1 MLHKMKNKFFGFL
14 LFVSVV
20 VGCARGAHESSA
32 VPVPLPHYARI
43 ARQVTAMLPK
53 THLLQKPMN
62 DALSAR
68 AWTNYLASLDYDHS
82 FFLQADIDRFASM
95 RLHIDDA
102 LRDGDVQFAYD
113 VFAVFR
119 ERVADR
125 YQFTTNLLVNGFDF
139 TAKETFDWKR
149 KDAAWPR
156 TLAERDELWRLRIK
170 NEYLAYI
177 VARDTDI
184 IQATNKPLR
193 AVGPDVVAGTDT
205 TAVVSVASVAT
216 NAPPL
221 PTPEEF
227 VRKRYEQYKMVLDD
241 SDAEWVL
248 QRYLA
253 SVTAAYDPHSEYMS
267 PARVEDFNIDMNM
280 ALYGIGAIL
289 RPEDG
294 AAKVVELIAGG
305 PAARDTRE
313 IRLRPGDKIIGVGQD
328 KAPIEDVLHLP
339 LNKIVQKIRGKKG
352 TRVVLS
358 VVSATDVVGAS
369 TRLVD
374 LAREEVKLE
383 AQAATSRVERVTQG
397 GVERRLGVL
406 RLPAFY
412 GTMQQRPGT
421 PGFRSAAYDVQQELA
436 KLNAAGAQGIVLD
449 LRSNGGGSLRE
460 AVLLTGLFIRS
471 GPVVQVREA
480 SQIQILPV
488 PDQDPAM
495 AFRKPMVLLVN
506 HISASASE
514 IVAGALQDYG
524 RAVLVGDS
532 QTHGKGSVQT
542 LLQLGDEKYG
552 SLKVT
557 TANYYRVSGGS
568 TQLRGVTP
576 DIVIP
581 STFDAMDLGEDKL
594 PNALPWTRV
603 ESAIYSPV
611 FNLSALIP
619 ELRAKSA
626 QRLAASAR
634 YGRYCRLVQHIRD
647 LNDNT
652 RLPLDMTSRKSMAQA
667 EREIRR
673 LQEAEEDGA
682 DKGIVKDDVVLDE
695 SLGILSDL
703 ILLTGGAELPLQDAD
718 GDLRVRMMKIFGMGG
733 PP

>member
-1 MLHKMKNKFFGFL
+1 MLRNNRNFRNFGITFL
-14 LFVSVV
+14 LAVA
-20 VGCARGAHESSA
+20 VGCARGAHEPSA
-32 VPVPLPHYARI
+32 PLAPLPHYARV

-53 THLLQKPMN
+53 AHLLQEPMN

-68 AWTNYLASLDYDHS
+68 SWTNYLASLDYDHS
-82 FFLQADIDRFASM
+82 FFLQADIDRFAPM
-95 RLHIDDA
+95 RLRIDDT
-102 LRDGDVQFAYD
+102 LREGNVQFAYE
-113 VFAVFR
+113 VFAVFK

-125 YQFTTNLLVNGFDF
+125 YRFATNLLAKGFDF
-139 TAKETFDWKR
+139 TVPETFDWKR
-149 KDAAWPR
+149 KDAPWPR
-156 TLAERDELWRLRIK
+156 TPAERDELWRLRLK
-170 NEYLAYI
+170 NEYLAYL
-177 VARDTDI
+177 VARDADALS
-184 IQATNKPLR
+184 ATNKAPR
-193 AVGPDVVAGTDT
+193 AATPEGVVGTNPASAVVAAT
-205 TAVVSVASVAT
+205 TST
-216 NAPPL
+216 NAP

-267 PARVEDFNIDMNM
+267 PARVEDFNIDMNL
-280 ALYGIGAIL
+280 ALCGIGAIL

-294 AAKVVELIAGG
+294 AARIVELIAGG
-305 PAARDTRE
+305 PAARDVRE
-313 IRLRPGDKIIGVGQD
+313 IRLRPGDKIVGVGQD
-328 KAPIEDVLHLP
+328 QAPVEDVLHLP
-339 LNKIVQKIRGKKG
+339 LNRIVQKIRGKKG

-369 TRLVD
+369 TRRVD
-374 LAREEVKLE
+374 LIREDVKLE
-383 AQAATSRVERVTQG
+383 EQAATSRVERVTQN

-412 GTMQQRPGT
+412 GTMQQSPGS
-421 PGFRSAAYDVQQELA
+421 PGFRSAAFDVQQELA
-436 KLNAAGAQGIVLD
+436 KLNAAGVQGLVLD

-460 AVLLTGLFIRS
+460 AVLMTGLFIRS
-471 GPVVQVREA
+471 GPVVQVRET
-480 SQIQILPV
+480 SQIHVLPV
-488 PDQDPAM
+488 PDQDPAV

-506 HISASASE
+506 RISASASE
-514 IVAGALQDYG
+514 IMAGALQDYG

-542 LLQLGDEKYG
+542 LLQLGDEKLG

-576 DIVIP
+576 DIIIP

-603 ESAIYSPV
+603 DPAVYAPV
-611 FNLSALIP
+611 ANLAPLIP

-626 QRLAASAR
+626 QRLAASPR

-647 LNDNT
+647 LNENT
-652 RLPLDMTSRKSMAQA
+652 RLPLDQASRKNMALA

-673 LQEAEEDGA
+673 LQEAEEEGSV
-682 DKGIVKDDVVLDE
+682 KGTAKDDVVLDE

-703 ILLTGGAELPLQDAD
+703 IEITGGAELQMQETD
-718 GDLRVRMMKIFGMGG
+718 GDLRIRMMKIFGMGG
-733 PP
+733 TP